1 MKNYRIHSE
10 WNNGTERQIVIKNTK
25 AAATAVQEFF
35 IAENNDSL
43 TVCLLSVWCDEM
55 ESFEGVNSKFD
66 LFNM

>member
-1 MKNYRIHSE
+1 MKTYRIHAE
-10 WNNGTERQIVIKNTK
+10 FNNETEREIKIKNTK
-25 AAATAVQEFF
+25 AAALAVQEFF
-35 IAENNDSL
+35 ISENKNNL